1 LKITPRT
8 EGDAHKAAR
17 RTLLKPGLY
26 DARIRE
32 AGGRPSKAGNDMV
45 ELVIEV
51 PDADGNAREF
61 RDYLTNSDFCA
72 VRLRHACEAVGALAR
87 YDAGE
92 IAAADFPGQAVRVR
106 IGVEKRRGWPDR
118 NVIEDYASADRSV
131 VRLREAS

>member
-1 LKITPRT
+1 MKITPRT
-8 EGDAHKAAR
+8 EGDAQKTAR

-26 DARIRE
+26 DAHIRE
-32 AGGRPSKAGNDMV
+32 ASERPSKAGNDMV

-51 PDADGNAREF
+51 PDADGNRREF
-61 RDYLTNSDFCA
+61 HDYLTNSAFGA
-72 VRLRHACEAVGALAR
+72 VKLRHACEAVGALAH